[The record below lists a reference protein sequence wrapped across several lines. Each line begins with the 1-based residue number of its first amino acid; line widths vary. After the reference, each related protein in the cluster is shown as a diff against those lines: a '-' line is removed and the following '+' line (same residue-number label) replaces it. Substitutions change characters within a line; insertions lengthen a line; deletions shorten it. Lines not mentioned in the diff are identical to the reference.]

1 MTTLESTSSPAR
13 MRRRRTEQKPT
24 ARLDVQGLRTV
35 AVLLVV
41 VDHLFGWPRGGFI
54 GVDVFFVI
62 SGFLIT
68 GLLLREFDKT
78 GRISF
83 TKFYERRL
91 RRIVP
96 VATLVL
102 VLTCVA
108 STAVFS
114 ATRAAGVRLD
124 ALWAFLFAANWR
136 FGIVGTD
143 YFAAD
148 SPPSPVQH
156 YWSLS
161 VEEQF
166 YFVWPA
172 VILVI
177 GLLVAKRS
185 WSSKAKRNIT
195 AGVMG
200 AITLASFAWAL
211 SESANDPTWAY
222 FSTFTRVWELGIGA
236 LVAITATTL
245 GRIPEKLRPPL
256 AWIGLLAIAVGA
268 FTITESS
275 GFPAPG
281 AALPVLGTALVIAAG
296 IGGPTRFLQ
305 PITNRVS
312 VYIGDI
318 SYSVYLWHWPIIV
331 ILGSLME
338 ASLHYYLGVLF
349 LTFGLSV
356 ASYHLFEDPIRKSN
370 WPRRKSRNK
379 KSTRTA
385 MSQGTKLA
393 GTGAL
398 VLATVGAVI
407 AGTTPAAPV
416 TSIPSDI
423 LAAPAATAAV
433 GASTSD
439 RGPEQQA
446 LTQQIAEAAVAREW
460 PSLNPSM
467 DEVMERETLR
477 SDVAKCGIVTAPIS
491 PSGCIFGNANAPTST
506 VLVGDSTAQAYAQGL
521 KLMAEQSGGQMSVRL
536 FATSGCSF
544 IDADIKAPNQAIQNG
559 CGGRNQQAIDAINQ
573 IRPSI
578 VFVTNSY
585 NPRALASTGEQQS
598 QDDRADGLSRFV
610 TQFAPNVGK
619 IVFLSPIPLHKDVNE
634 CYTPQSTPA
643 DCLGRVPAKY
653 KQVAEVDDV
662 VAKKVNGVRADT
674 LPWYCTST
682 EYCPAFVGLLPTKVD
697 SAHTSPEYAER
708 IVPVMNEYFRE
719 SGVM

>member
-1 MTTLESTSSPAR
+1 MTTLESTPPPAR
-13 MRRRRTEQKPT
+13 TRRRQTEQKHPP
-24 ARLDVQGLRTV
+24 RLDIQGLRTI

-83 TKFYERRL
+83 TRFYERRL

-102 VLTCVA
+102 ILTCLA
-108 STAVFS
+108 SAVVFS
-114 ATRAAGVRLD
+114 AARASGVRTD

-143 YFAAD
+143 YFASD
-148 SPPSPVQH
+148 TPPSPIQH

-161 VEEQF
+161 IEEQF

-172 VILVI
+172 LILLI
-177 GLLVAKRS
+177 GLIVAKRS
-185 WSSKAKRNIT
+185 WSATVKRSII
-195 AGVMG
+195 AVVMG
-200 AITLASFAWAL
+200 AIVLASFGWAL

-236 LVAITATTL
+236 LVAIAATTL
-245 GRIPEKLRPPL
+245 GRIPDKARPVL
-256 AWIGLLAIAVGA
+256 AWIGLLAIAIGA

-338 ASLHYYLGVLF
+338 VSLHYYLGVLF

-356 ASYHLFEDPIRKSN
+356 ASYHLCEDPIRKST
-370 WPRRKSRNK
+370 WPRAKPRK
-379 KSTRTA
+379 KSQTREP

-393 GTGAL
+393 ATGAL

-416 TSIPSDI
+416 ASIPTDI
-423 LAAPAATAAV
+423 LAAPAAT
-433 GASTSD
+433 GTTSAPTTD

-446 LTQQIAEAAVAREW
+446 LSQEIADAAVAREW
-460 PSLNPSM
+460 PALSPSI
-467 DEVMERETLR
+467 DEVLQRDTLR
-477 SDVAKCGIVTAPIS
+477 PEVERCGIINAPIT
-491 PSGCIFGNANAPTST
+491 PDGCIFGDENAPISA

-521 KLMAEQSGGQMSVRL
+521 ILMAEQSAGQMSMRL
-536 FATSGCSF
+536 FATSGCGF
-544 IDADIKAPNQAIQNG
+544 IDADIKAPNEAIQNG
-559 CGGRNQQAIDAINQ
+559 CAGRNKQAIDAINQ
-573 IRPSI
+573 IRPAI
-578 VFVTNSY
+578 VFVTNTY
-585 NPRALASTGEQQS
+585 NPRALASTSEQQS
-598 QDDRADGLSRFV
+598 PSERAESLSSFV

-619 IVFLSPIPLHKDVNE
+619 VVFVAPNPFHTDVSE
-634 CYTPQSTPA
+634 CYTPQSVPA

-653 KQVAEVDDV
+653 KQMAEVDEQ
-662 VAKKVNGVRADT
+662 VAAKVGGLRADT

-682 EYCPAFVGLLPTKVD
+682 QYCPAFVGLLPTKVD

-719 SGVM
+719 TGVL